1 VNQQTPGQPVMVW
14 IYLASAAMSMLGN
27 AVATIVWP
35 WLVLARTGNPAA
47 AGVVAAAIAVPSLL
61 VAFLGGHLIDTVG
74 RKPMSIISD
83 IISGLS
89 VIGVIIVDQTLGLT
103 MALFIILGIIGAVGD
118 IPGMAARSALVGDVA
133 RTTGRTVDFIA
144 GLNQSIAGMA
154 WLIGPA
160 ITGFL
165 MAALPVEHVLWIT
178 AGCSLTAAALT
189 ALLRLIPVPAEEV
202 SLDVPDLGALRSWT
216 EVVRPAPV
224 RLLAAITLTSAA
236 LVSPYLAILMPAH
249 FQSQDQPV
257 QLGIA
262 MSAYA
267 VGMMVA
273 GGVVAAL
280 GTQRRRTMW
289 VAAMLFYLVGF
300 SLMGAL
306 AHTALVIV
314 GMAVAGVGGG
324 LMGPLQMVLVTEET
338 PEQLRGRAFSVFMA
352 IGQFSAPI
360 GLIAA
365 TGLLTQVSIYTTA
378 VVLAVTWAFISVWAI
393 WRGVQVLR
401 PPAAAASPPRSGA
414 AGLESAQ

>member
-1 VNQQTPGQPVMVW
+1 MMW

-35 WLVLARTGNPAA
+35 WLVLERTGNPAA
-47 AGVVAAAIAVPSLL
+47 AGVVAAAIAVPSLV

-74 RKPMSIISD
+74 RKPMSIVSD

-89 VIGVIIVDQTLGLT
+89 VIGVILVDRALGLT
-103 MALFIILGIIGAVGD
+103 MASFIILGIVGAVGD

-133 RTTGRTVDFIA
+133 RTAGRTVDVIA
-144 GLNQSIAGMA
+144 GLNQSIGGMA

-160 ITGFL
+160 LAGFL
-165 MAALPVEHVLWIT
+165 MAALPVEYVLWIT

-189 ALLRLIPVPAEEV
+189 ALLRLRPGDPGDV
-202 SLDVPDLGALRSWT
+202 SLDVPDLGALCSWA
-216 EVVRPAPV
+216 EVVRPAPI
-224 RLLAAITLTSAA
+224 RLLAAITLISAA
-236 LVSPYLAILMPAH
+236 LVSPYLALLMPAH
-249 FQSQDQPV
+249 FQSQGQPV
-257 QLGIA
+257 QLGVA

-273 GGVVAAL
+273 GGVVAAF
-280 GTQRRRTMW
+280 GTQRRRTVW
-289 VAAMLFYLVGF
+289 VAAMLFYLAGF

-306 AHTALVIV
+306 SHSALVIV
-314 GMAVAGVGGG
+314 GMAVAGLGGG

-365 TGLLTQVSIYTTA
+365 TGLLTRVSIYTTA
-378 VVLAVTWAFISVWAI
+378 VVLAVTWAVISVWAV

-401 PPAAAASPPRSGA
+401 PPTEAPSPPASGA
-414 AGLESAQ
+414 AGLESTQ

>member
-1 VNQQTPGQPVMVW
+1 MNRHTPARPVMMW
-14 IYLASAAMSMLGN
+14 IYLASAATSMLGN

-35 WLVLARTGNPAA
+35 WLVLERTGNPAA
-47 AGVVAAAIAVPSLL
+47 AGVVAAAIAVPSLV

-103 MALFIILGIIGAVGD
+103 MSLFILLGIIGAVGD

-133 RTTGRTVDFIA
+133 RTSGRTVDVIA
-144 GLNQSIAGMA
+144 GLNQSIGGMA

-160 ITGFL
+160 LTGFL
-165 MAALPVEHVLWIT
+165 MAALPVEDVLWIT
-178 AGCSLTAAALT
+178 AGCSLVAAALT

-202 SLDVPDLGALRSWT
+202 HLDVPDLGALRSWA
-216 EVVRPAPV
+216 EVVRPAPI
-224 RLLAAITLTSAA
+224 RLLAAVTLISAA

-249 FQSQDQPV
+249 FQSQGQPV
-257 QLGIA
+257 QMGIA

-267 VGMMVA
+267 VGIMISGA
-273 GGVVAAL
+273 VVAAR
-280 GTQRRRTMW
+280 GTQRRRTLW
-289 VAAMLFYLVGF
+289 AVAMLFYLLGF
-300 SLMGAL
+300 SLMAVLG
-306 AHTALVIV
+306 HTALVIV
-314 GMAVAGVGGG
+314 GMAVAGLGGG
-324 LMGPLQMVLVTEET
+324 LIGPLQMVLVTEET

-352 IGQFSAPI
+352 IGQFAAPI

-378 VVLAVTWAFISVWAI
+378 VVLAVVWAVI
-393 WRGVQVLR
+393 AVWATWRGVRVLR
-401 PPAAAASPPRSGA
+401 PPGEGA
-414 AGLESAQ
+414 ATTGQVH